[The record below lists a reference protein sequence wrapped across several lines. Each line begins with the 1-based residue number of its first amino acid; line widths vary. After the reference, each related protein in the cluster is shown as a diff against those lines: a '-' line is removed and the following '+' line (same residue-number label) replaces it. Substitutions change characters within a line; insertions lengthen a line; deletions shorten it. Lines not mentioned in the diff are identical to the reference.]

1 MKVARVPDD
10 FEAFAAQMDAESGD
24 MPMQPEGLPTPFSW
38 VDPALIPPRP
48 WLYGRHYLRK
58 QVSVT
63 VAPGGLG
70 KSSLGIVEAVAMA
83 SGRPLLGE
91 WVAGP
96 IAVWVFNLEDP
107 RDELQRRTAAAML
120 HHGVTPDAL
129 GGRLYMDTGRERP
142 LCTAMQ
148 SRTGGARIV
157 APVMEALEAQIRARR
172 VDVLIVDPFVSS
184 HQVSENDNG
193 AVDLVAKAWARL
205 ADRCNC
211 AVELVHHTRK
221 LNGEEGTTESGRGA
235 TALLAAARSGRV
247 LNRMT
252 DEMKADAGIA
262 DDPATYFA
270 VTRDKANLAP
280 AGERLWRRMASVH
293 LANGDNVGVAEAWN
307 WPRTFD
313 GRTSDDLLAVQ
324 RAVDGKALR
333 YSDKVA
339 QGWAGDAVAEVLGL
353 DPTKDRKRIKRMID
367 AWIASGALIKID
379 VEGPQRKPVPVV
391 EVGEW
396 ATA

>member
-1 MKVARVPDD
+1 
-10 FEAFAAQMDAESGD
+10 
-24 MPMQPEGLPTPFSW
+24 
-38 VDPALIPPRP
+38 
-48 WLYGRHYLRK
+48 
-58 QVSVT
+58 
-63 VAPGGLG
+63 
-70 KSSLGIVEAVAMA
+70 
-83 SGRPLLGE
+83 
-91 WVAGP
+91 
-96 IAVWVFNLEDP
+96 
-107 RDELQRRTAAAML
+107 ML

-142 LCTAMQ
+142 LCTATQ

-157 APVMEALEAQIRARR
+157 APVLENLEAQIRARR
-172 VDVLIVDPFVSS
+172 IDVLIVDPFVSS

-235 TALLAAARSGRV
+235 TALLAAARAGRV
-247 LNRMT
+247 LIRMT
-252 DEMKADAGIA
+252 DEQRTEAGVA
-262 DDPATYFA
+262 DDPATFFA
-270 VTRDKANLAP
+270 VTGDKANLAP
-280 AGERLWRRMASVH
+280 ASGRVWRRIASH
-293 LANGDNVGVAEAWN
+293 DLANGDSVGVVEAWA
-307 WPRTFD
+307 WPRAFD
-313 GRTSDDLLAVQ
+313 GLTSDDLLAVQ
-324 RAVDGKALR
+324 RAVDGRGLR

-339 QGWAGDAVAEVLGL
+339 HGWAGDAVAEVLGL

-367 AWIASGALIKID
+367 AWIESGALIKRD
-379 VEGPQRKPVPVV
+379 AEGPQRKPVPVV